1 VKPAPFAYARPG
13 TIAEALAL
21 LGAGAGEAR
30 IIAGGQSL
38 VALLNMR
45 LARPGV
51 LVDINRI
58 PGLDRIEV
66 DGDRLR
72 IGALVRHA
80 QALASPLVITHAPLI
95 AEALPHV
102 AHAAIR
108 NRGTLAGSIA
118 LADPAAE
125 LPACLLALGGAVEI
139 AGADGVRVVEADDF
153 FLDLYETALASDEM
167 ITALLLPLA
176 PERRVAFEEL
186 ARRHGDYALVGLA
199 ASADCLGGRLADV
212 RLAYFA
218 VGSTPVRAR
227 QAEAILASGAVD
239 AALVSAA
246 VDALSE
252 DLDPTGDTHASAELK
267 RHLARVLLRRVA
279 ARLAEPPQ

>member
-1 VKPAPFAYARPG
+1 MKPAPFAYAQPG

-21 LGAGAGEAR
+21 LGANAGEAR

-58 PGLDRIEV
+58 PGLDRIEL
-66 DGDRLR
+66 DGQWLR

-80 QALASPLVITHAPLI
+80 QALASPLVADHAPLI
-95 AEALPHV
+95 AAALPHV

-108 NRGTLAGSIA
+108 NRGTLGGSIA

-139 AGADGVRVVEADDF
+139 AGASGTRIVAADDF
-153 FLDLYETALASDEM
+153 FIDLYETAITPEEM
-167 ITALLLPLA
+167 LTAVLLPLA
-176 PERRVAFEEL
+176 PQRRVAFEEL

-199 ASADCLGGRLADV
+199 ASAEFAAGRLEDV
-212 RLAYFA
+212 RLAFFSVA
-218 VGSTPVRAR
+218 STPVRAR
-227 QAEAILASGAVD
+227 RAEEMLAAGSIDDAV
-239 AALVSAA
+239 AALA
-246 VDALSE
+246 E
-252 DLDPTGDTHASAELK
+252 DLDPSGDAHASGALR
-267 RHLARVLLRRVA
+267 RHLAGVLLRRVVA
-279 ARLAEPPQ
+279 GLREPLQ

>member
-1 VKPAPFAYARPG
+1 MKPAPFAYARPG

-21 LGAGAGEAR
+21 LDANAGEAR

-58 PGLDRIEV
+58 PGLDRIEI
-66 DGDRLR
+66 DGQWLR

-80 QALASPLVITHAPLI
+80 QALASPLVAAHAPLI
-95 AEALPHV
+95 AAALPHV

-108 NRGTLAGSIA
+108 NRGTLGGSIA

-139 AGADGVRVVEADDF
+139 TGASGARIVAADDF
-153 FLDLYETALASDEM
+153 FIDLYETAIGAGEM
-167 ITALLLPLA
+167 LTAVLLPLA
-176 PERRVAFEEL
+176 PQRRVAFEEL

-199 ASADCLGGRLADV
+199 ASAELAAGRLDDV

-218 VGSTPVRAR
+218 VASTPVRACR
-227 QAEAILASGAVD
+227 AEEMLAAGSIDDAV
-239 AALVSAA
+239 AALA
-246 VDALSE
+246 E
-252 DLDPTGDTHASAELK
+252 DLDPSDDAHASGALR
-267 RHLARVLLRRVA
+267 RHLAGVLLRRA
-279 ARLAEPPQ
+279 AAKLAEPLQ